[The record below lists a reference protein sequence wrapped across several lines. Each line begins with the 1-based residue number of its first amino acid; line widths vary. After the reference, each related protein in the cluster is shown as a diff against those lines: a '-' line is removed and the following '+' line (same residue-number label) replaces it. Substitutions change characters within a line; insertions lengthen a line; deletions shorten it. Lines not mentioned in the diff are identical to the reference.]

1 MVAAILQR
9 GVVSAQ
15 QRQQLQHFRDI
26 HRLSQAEHEDE
37 LRRNGWSAAQF
48 EAGENA
54 AEVVRW
60 REAREADER
69 PLGSRAL
76 GQPLSALRR
85 AVSLRLE
92 AEEAVAEAR
101 TVEEEAAIEAQ
112 SAILEAD
119 GRHQEAEALLHSIPA
134 PRSTLPSMF
143 GSESINE
150 GPTAEAPLRLWDTRR
165 AAVVAAQERL
175 NGYFGTDALAVDGNF
190 GPLTQQA
197 VELFQIQRG
206 LRSDGN
212 VGKVTWK
219 TLRQAHVRRLEDD
232 ALLNV
237 VRGFDDQVDLDVV
250 MLQQKLQLV
259 VGSDCVKVDGVYGP
273 RTTAAVDVFMRKQGL
288 PPPQPLRAGEGGGDG
303 ATADE
308 GGGGQPPL

>member
-1 MVAAILQR
+1 M
-9 GVVSAQ
+9 
-15 QRQQLQHFRDI
+15 
-26 HRLSQAEHEDE
+26 
-37 LRRNGWSAAQF
+37 
-48 EAGENA
+48 
-54 AEVVRW
+54 
-60 REAREADER
+60 
-69 PLGSRAL
+69 LGSER
-76 GQPLSALRR
+76 
-85 AVSLRLE
+85 
-92 AEEAVAEAR
+92 
-101 TVEEEAAIEAQ
+101 
-112 SAILEAD
+112 
-119 GRHQEAEALLHSIPA
+119 
-134 PRSTLPSMF
+134 F
-143 GSESINE
+143 NE

-308 GGGGQPPL
+308 GGGGQLPL